1 MDCSDEETVRKA
13 IESDCQSVRTAK
25 EEWQKVSG
33 KEASELI
40 FRRFYP
46 PWRKM

>member
-13 IESDCQSVRTAK
+13 IESDRQSVCAAK
-25 EEWQKVSG
+25 EEWQKTSG
-33 KEASELI
+33 KEASKLI